1 MYANFY
7 GLRGKPFSL
16 LPDPEFLFLSDKH
29 RMALTLLEYGLMN
42 QASFSVITGD
52 IGAGKTTLIRRLL
65 NQLDRDLT
73 VGLIS
78 NTHPSFGELLHWI
91 LLAFNIDYSGKDKV
105 GMYSAFVDFL
115 IREYAAN
122 RRTILIIDEAQNMS
136 HQALEELRM
145 LSNVNVEKDQV
156 LQVILVGQPGL
167 REHLRDPGLEQ
178 FAQRIAVDYHLGPL
192 GPDETRSYIRHR
204 LEVVGGD
211 PSLFSDDACEVIFQN
226 SGGIPRLINILC
238 DTALVYGYA
247 EQRAHIDAQLAND
260 VVIDKQKGSILPLRQ
275 ATVDSQ
281 LSEAGDTPIAQSAK
295 NKPTSLYQGKKKLRI
310 IVASDSETQRT
321 YLKMVL
327 ERSGAHVVS
336 VVSVSEQL
344 PSQVGQED
352 ADVVLMDLDEH
363 IERKPGFLEN
373 LLDQLHDHC
382 RVPVLFNDS
391 SATGSDTTA
400 GDLGKKL
407 SLKLTSLMGRW

>member
-1 MYANFY
+1 MYEKFY
-7 GLRGKPFSL
+7 GFRGKPFSL
-16 LPDPEFLFLSDKH
+16 LPDPEFLYLSDKH
-29 RMALTLLEYGLMN
+29 RMALTLLEYGLWN

-52 IGAGKTTLIRRLL
+52 IGAGKTTLIRHLL
-65 NQLDRDLT
+65 NQLDHDLV

-91 LLAFNIDYSGKDKV
+91 LLAFNLDYNGKDRV
-105 GMYSAFVDFL
+105 GMYKVFVDFL
-115 IREYAAN
+115 IHEYGAN
-122 RRTILIIDEAQNMS
+122 RRTVLIIDEAQNMS

-145 LSNVNVEKDQV
+145 LSNVNADKDQV
-156 LQVILVGQPGL
+156 LQVILVGQPNL
-167 REHLRDPGLEQ
+167 REHLRDPALEQ

-192 GPDETRSYIRHR
+192 SLEETRNYIHHR
-204 LEVVGGD
+204 IEVAGGD
-211 PSLFSDDACEVIFQN
+211 PNLFSDDACEVIFQN

-260 VVIDKQKGSILPLRQ
+260 VVSDKQKGSILPLRQ
-275 ATVDSQ
+275 AVVGSQ
-281 LSEAGDTPIAQSAK
+281 AGEAGDTPIAQSAI
-295 NKPTSLYQGKKKLRI
+295 NKPTSLRQGKKKLRI

-336 VVSVSEQL
+336 VVSVSEQI
-344 PSQVGQED
+344 PSQVDQEG
-352 ADVVLMDLDEH
+352 ADVVLVDLDEH

-373 LLDQLHDHC
+373 LLDQLHDQC

-391 SATGSDTTA
+391 SATGSDTAA

-407 SLKLTSLMGRW
+407 TLKLTSLMGRW